1 MARSD
6 LIVALAAAALRYDAD
21 DVRRAVETISA
32 EERRKGHGHVAERLA
47 ELLLAAPA
55 LERPSIARVE
65 SARPAGSVVR
75 KSAPLKLLKDVFL
88 DGATTSALQD
98 VLAEQRH
105 ARELR
110 AVGLEPRHR
119 VLLVG
124 PPGTGKT
131 SLASA
136 LAGELGLPLRTV
148 QYEAVI
154 GSYLGETS
162 GRLREMFDLAAEEP
176 CVLFL
181 DEFDT
186 LAKERGDEHD
196 AGEVKRVVS
205 TLLLQLDALPS
216 HVLLVAATNHDE
228 LLDRAAWRRFQ
239 VVIRLALP
247 SGDER
252 VYFAR
257 ELAKRIGLS
266 PSTDVQALSRAMDG
280 QSYAAVEE
288 SVMSLRRAEI
298 ISAAR
303 AKAQGG

>member
-6 LIVALAAAALRYDAD
+6 LIVALAAASLESDTEDA
-21 DVRRAVETISA
+21 RRAIETIAA
-32 EERRKGHGHVAERLA
+32 EELRKGHNHVAERLQ

-55 LERPSIARVE
+55 PRTTT
-65 SARPAGSVVR
+65 GSRIEPRRASRASVR
-75 KSAPLKLLKDVFL
+75 KTLPTKRLADIRLGDESRVV
-88 DGATTSALQD
+88 LQ
-98 VLAEQRH
+98 EIISEH
-105 ARELR
+105 HHTRELR

-119 VLLVG
+119 LLLIG
-124 PPGTGKT
+124 APGTGKT
-131 SLASA
+131 TLASA
-136 LAGELGLPLRTV
+136 LANELTLPLRTV

-162 GRLREMFDLAAEEP
+162 GRLRDMFDGASEEP

-216 HVLLVAATNHDE
+216 HVVLVAATNHDE

-239 VVIRLALP
+239 AIVRLPLP
-247 SGDER
+247 DADER
-252 VYFAR
+252 SSYAR

-266 PSTDVQALSRAMDG
+266 EAFNVEKLARSMG
-280 QSYAAVEE
+280 GESYAAVEE
-288 SVMSLRRAEI
+288 SVVSLRRREVI
-298 ISAAR
+298 EAAS
-303 AKAQGG
+303 Q